1 MSYSTWKVEFVSNIL
16 SMILV
21 IHHDEDCKG
30 SHDDDNDNYNT
41 PNIVVEKATIS
52 RPSYTDKK
60 YQVYS

>member
-1 MSYSTWKVEFVSNIL
+1 
-16 SMILV
+16 MILV

-41 PNIVVEKATIS
+41 PNIVVEKAAIS